1 MASPWVSVLCQLVGQ
16 KSASIAMHWFFF
28 AGQERW
34 KICFEG
40 VGIALLCNQWM
51 LMCTSA
57 NHYNILQIQDCLGYP
72 ADSPRNCNG
81 LLVLELR
88 YFGQHKN
95 LTIYFTG
102 SYEKGKSPG
111 EHEKA
116 QSGGPG
122 CCHVSV

>member
-1 MASPWVSVLCQLVGQ
+1 MPKWLPAIWNENLLMSGQSLGICAMSVGGSKVCQHCNALV
-16 KSASIAMHWFFF
+16 FF

-81 LLVLELR
+81 LLLLELR

-95 LTIYFTG
+95 LMIYFIG
-102 SYEKGKSPG
+102 SYEESW
-111 EHEKA
+111 
-116 QSGGPG
+116 
-122 CCHVSV
+122 